1 MPQNCL
7 AEQEQMEERDGGDAG
22 FGGRALINLTADVG
36 SAGACGGWGGLHTF
50 SACKSAVKKLNAP
63 RTT

>member
-1 MPQNCL
+1 
-7 AEQEQMEERDGGDAG
+7 MEERDGGDAG

-50 SACKSAVKKLNAP
+50 SAC
-63 RTT
+63 